1 MPPELGRHI
10 ELIGVVDIAPTPS
23 STRPASRSRVRSMTM
38 LGEVDIVLDA
48 TPCGVGRKNKELD
61 QARGVKA
68 VFQGGA
74 KNGTLP

>member
-1 MPPELGRHI
+1 
-10 ELIGVVDIAPTPS
+10 
-23 STRPASRSRVRSMTM
+23 MTM